1 MAILQLNSFHKL
13 IKDIFIMAFILLA
26 IQLISRI
33 FKVELIFLLKSHLIK
48 QDIDIIVVDYTS
60 TLYL

>member
-33 FKVELIFLLKSHLIK
+33 FKVELIFLLKTHLIK
-48 QDIDIIVVDYTS
+48 QDIDIINVK
-60 TLYL
+60 